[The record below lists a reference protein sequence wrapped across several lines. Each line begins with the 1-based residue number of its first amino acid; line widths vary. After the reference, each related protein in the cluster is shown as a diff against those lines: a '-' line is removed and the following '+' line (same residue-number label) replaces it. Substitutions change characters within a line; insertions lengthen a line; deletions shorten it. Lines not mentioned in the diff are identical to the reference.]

1 MNEEEKK
8 DVYRELYEEVK
19 FTPEEL
25 KEFPECH
32 ALNQEELEQLSDL
45 LFDLGLI
52 AQKIM
57 IECDD

>member
-1 MNEEEKK
+1 MTEEENK
-8 DVYRELYEEVK
+8 DVYRELYQEVK

-25 KEFPECH
+25 KEFPECQ
-32 ALNQEELEQLSDL
+32 ALNQKELEQLSDL